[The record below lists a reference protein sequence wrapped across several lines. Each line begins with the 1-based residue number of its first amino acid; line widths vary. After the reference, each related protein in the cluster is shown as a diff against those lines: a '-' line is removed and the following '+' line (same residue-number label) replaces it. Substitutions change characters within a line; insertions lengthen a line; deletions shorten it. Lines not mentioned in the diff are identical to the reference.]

1 MKRCLTVL
9 LSIIFLV
16 PVFTLAAGPSST
28 AVVHVSW
35 TVLPFQSLTI
45 AGSATGKDTSVAD
58 HYDVHAP
65 SASDFAAGFIEDD
78 GVLVLNAS
86 SNIPWAVKIHAIE
99 SDMGTSYDGSY
110 TKPLSDF
117 MVRAN
122 GGSFFHISTSD
133 QVLASGPRGSYL
145 LTVDYRVKVD
155 EHTYKAGDYG
165 LTLVYTITGK

>member
-1 MKRCLTVL
+1 MKRCLVTL
-9 LSIIFLV
+9 LAIIFLI
-16 PVFTLAAGPSST
+16 PLSALAAGSSST

-45 AGSATGKDTSVAD
+45 AGSATGADTSITNC
-58 HYDVHAP
+58 YDVHTP

-78 GVLVLNAS
+78 GVLVLNAA
-86 SNIPWAVKIHAIE
+86 SNIPWTVKVYAIE

-110 TKPLSDF
+110 TKSLSDF

-122 GGSFFHISTSD
+122 GGSFFSISTSD
-133 QVLASGPRGSYL
+133 QGLASDTCGSHL
-145 LTVDYRVKVD
+145 LSVDYRVKVD
-155 EHTYKAGDYG
+155 ESTHKDGDYG